1 MYPTGMEKRNF
12 TVVIEKD
19 EDGMYVAEVPEL
31 KWCYTQGATAEEA
44 VANIKEVIRLC
55 LSTQKDVS
63 PHEFIGVQRVEVPA

>member
-1 MYPTGMEKRNF
+1 
-12 TVVIEKD
+12 
-19 EDGMYVAEVPEL
+19 MYVAEVPEL
-31 KWCYTQGATAEEA
+31 KGCYTQGATAEEA